1 MATDPVVKVGLEQQ
15 TQEWQALA
23 DQAGWLEKRYGPLI
37 ASDLAQARPQPV
49 FLQQHQVQPQQ
60 EEEN

>member
-49 FLQQHQVQPQQ
+49 FLQQH
-60 EEEN
+60 

>member
-1 MATDPVVKVGLEQQ
+1 VVKVGLEQLA
-15 TQEWQALA
+15 QEWLALA
-23 DQAGWLEKRYGPLI
+23 DQTELLEKRYGPLI

-49 FLQQHQVQPQQ
+49 FHQQHQVQPQQ